1 MKKQIRNNVFETNSS
16 STHSLI
22 ICTPEQSDLLTKGKM
37 YIYDYDTLC
46 TEDERINIILN
57 EYQKEFTIEG
67 TYEEFYDNNAYKEFY
82 DKNSEML
89 EEYFSEHS
97 YAEFQSYEEW
107 VGELE
112 SDETYYTSKSGDK
125 IIILCKYGHD

>member
-67 TYEEFYDNNAYKEFY
+67 TYEEFYD
-82 DKNSEML
+82 KNSEML
-89 EEYFSEHS
+89 EEYFSEHR

-125 IIILCKYGHD
+125 IIILCKYGRE

>member
-1 MKKQIRNNVFETNSS
+1 MKKIRQNVFETNSS

-67 TYEEFYDNNAYKEFY
+67 TYKEFY

-89 EEYFSEHS
+89 EEYFSEHR

-125 IIILCKYGHD
+125 IIILCKYGHA